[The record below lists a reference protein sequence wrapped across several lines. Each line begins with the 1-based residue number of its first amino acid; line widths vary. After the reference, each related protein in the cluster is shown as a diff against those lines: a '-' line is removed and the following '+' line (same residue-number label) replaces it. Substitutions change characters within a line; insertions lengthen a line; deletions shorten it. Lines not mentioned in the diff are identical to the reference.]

1 MTLDLHQRKA
11 LAESI
16 WNARDFV
23 IDCRIDLGKA
33 GADEDTLRGLQYSIN
48 QLAIIAEKMERLT
61 PEDELKWGKAL
72 KAYKKEDAIHDEH
85 FYLEETY
92 QKISKDLLD
101 RAANSFEEETQD
113 EHDLDVNC
121 IRYAGAH

>member
-48 QLAIIAEKMERLT
+48 QLAIIAEKMERPT

-72 KAYKKEDAIHDEH
+72 KAYKKEDADWDAC
-85 FYLEETY
+85 LLAEET
-92 QKISKDLLD
+92 
-101 RAANSFEEETQD
+101 D
-113 EHDLDVNC
+113 EQHRLDVNMN
-121 IRYAGAH
+121 RYAGVP

>member
-23 IDCRIDLGKA
+23 IDCREDVGRA
-33 GADEDTLRGLQYSIN
+33 NVDDETLR
-48 QLAIIAEKMERLT
+48 QLAICISHLAHIAEKLEELT

-72 KAYKKEDAIHDEH
+72 KAYKKEDADWDACIMSEP
-85 FYLEETY
+85 
-92 QKISKDLLD
+92 
-101 RAANSFEEETQD
+101 EEETQA
-113 EHDLDVNC
+113 EHDLDVNMN
-121 IRYAGAH
+121 RYAGVP

>member
-23 IDCRIDLGKA
+23 IDCREDVGRA
-33 GADEDTLRGLQYSIN
+33 NVDDETLR
-48 QLAIIAEKMERLT
+48 QLAICIGHLAHIAEKLEEPT
-61 PEDELKWGKAL
+61 PEDELQWGKKL
-72 KAYKKEDAIHDEH
+72 KAYRKEDAIHDQH
-85 FYLEETY
+85 
-92 QKISKDLLD
+92 LL
-101 RAANSFEEETQD
+101 EEETQA
-113 EHDLDVNC
+113 EHDLDVSC